1 MNELIFLAHIA
12 ALVITLMLALRIGSH
27 ALVALICVLTVLMNL
42 FVLKEIA
49 LFGFT
54 VTCTDA
60 FAVGDELGL
69 NLLQEHFGKK
79 IAQKTIFISF
89 FVTIVTML
97 FGLFQT
103 MYAPS
108 ATDVTHPYYAHL
120 LTPMPRLVIVSL
132 ITYFIVMQADLMF
145 YGWIRKRFSG
155 GTSGEAFYIM
165 VGNFLSIAATQLL
178 DTVLFTI
185 FGLSDQI
192 SEPMDVIV
200 VSYAVKLIAIALT
213 VPGAYFARKLI
224 LPQQKNNIVDI
235 DEQSEQAVPD

>member
-12 ALVITLMLALRIGSH
+12 ALILTLMIALRMGAH

-69 NLLQEHFGKK
+69 NLLQEHFGRA

-89 FVTIVTML
+89 FVTLVTML
-97 FGLFQT
+97 FGLLQVT
-103 MYAPS
+103 YTPS
-108 ATDVTHPYYAHL
+108 ATDVTHGHYAHL

-145 YGWIRKRFSG
+145 YAWIRKEITHH
-155 GTSGEAFYIM
+155 TSGEAVYIM

-192 SEPMDVIV
+192 SEPKDVII
-200 VSYAVKLIAIALT
+200 VSYAVKLVAIALT
-213 VPGAYFARKLI
+213 VPGLYLARKLMASR
-224 LPQQKNNIVDI
+224 QSTTI
-235 DEQSEQAVPD
+235 DSEPEMA

>member
-1 MNELIFLAHIA
+1 MNELIFLLHIA
-12 ALVITLMLALRIGSH
+12 ALVTVLMVALRLGAH

-69 NLLQEHFGKK
+69 NLLQEHFGRK

-89 FVTIVTML
+89 FVTIVAML
-97 FGLFQT
+97 FSLFQVT
-103 MYAPS
+103 YTPS
-108 ATDVTHPYYAHL
+108 ATDVTHGHYAHL

-145 YGWIRKRFSG
+145 YGWLRKKISNH
-155 GTSGEAFYIM
+155 TSGQAIYI
-165 VGNFLSIAATQLL
+165 VAGNFLSIAATQLL

-192 SEPMDVIV
+192 SEPKDVIV
-200 VSYAVKLIAIALT
+200 VSYAVKLAAIALT

-224 LPQQKNNIVDI
+224 IPHLKNDI
-235 DEQSEQAVPD
+235 DEQSEQAVPQ